1 MASFLDTLSDIVV
14 SKEDIIQSEE
24 FAKKYLS
31 ALFPDLD
38 LRDNVAL
45 ADLVIRPS
53 AVLIAMI
60 DKGLNYYF
68 ANNSIA
74 GVTDDTPEGSVDR
87 LLSNLFLERLT
98 GTSAVIRA
106 RLYFLVGDRGIYVS
120 VNNTFSAD
128 NENQFRPIV
137 DTFIS
142 SSELIYDGTKDEWY
156 YDMDL
161 ISLQQTE
168 ASNIDSGD
176 LIYHTQVDPYFIQAT
191 VLYLSTKAIP
201 SETNLNVVAR
211 SNTAVSTRNLINV
224 PSIQSAVTSTFN
236 MFTDIVSIGMG
247 DVEMKRDLIHVI
259 DPYTTTAKTLHVGGK
274 VDVYVDS
281 SISSKV
287 MQYETDTSGY
297 IYITAESGVQV
308 SLRRA
313 TSVEALDYGLT
324 DTIPNT
330 TIPTITPGAMV
341 LNPTT
346 LIYQFQPLS
355 DDNDYGLSNKQVFK
369 VSFSGVTTVKTASFM
384 EERVVG
390 ISSLQTYLEDS
401 YSRVV
406 CANYLARLLNT
417 YYLKIN
423 IKKVGGVYL
432 SNAELADGYNAL
444 FTYISSLRAGEEI
457 VVTELLSILVAE
469 AKIPNLDVTSVAVT
483 YRLFDTV
490 FSGGTGSITVSLNPA
505 RTFRFYLDNL
515 TSV

>member
-1 MASFLDTLSDIVV
+1 MASFLDTLQDIVV
-14 SKEDIIQSEE
+14 TKEDIIQSEE

-60 DKGLNYYF
+60 DKGLNSYF
-68 ANNSIA
+68 SSNSLA
-74 GVTDDTPEGSVDR
+74 GVTDDTPEDAVDR
-87 LLSNLFLERLT
+87 LLSNLFIERLT
-98 GTSAVIRA
+98 GTSAIIRV
-106 RLYFLVGDRGIYVS
+106 RLYFLVGDRGIFVS
-120 VNNTFSAD
+120 VNNTFSVD

-137 DTFIS
+137 DTYIA
-142 SSELIYDGTKDEWY
+142 SSELTYDGTKDEWY
-156 YDMDL
+156 YDIDM

-168 ASNIDSGD
+168 ASNLDSGD
-176 LIYHTQVDPYFIQAT
+176 LIYHTQVDPYFVQAT
-191 VLYLSTKAIP
+191 VLYLSSKAITP
-201 SETNLNVVAR
+201 ESNTAAIAR

-224 PSIQSAVTSTFN
+224 PSIQSAITTVFN
-236 MFTDIVSIGMG
+236 MFNYIVSIGMG
-247 DVEMKRDLIHVI
+247 DVEMKRDLIHVL
-259 DPYTTTAKTLHVGGK
+259 DPYSMTAKTLHVGGK
-274 VDVYVDS
+274 VDVYVDAP
-281 SISSKV
+281 ISSKV
-287 MQYETDTSGY
+287 VQYETDTSGE

-308 SLRRA
+308 SVRRA
-313 TSVEALDYGLT
+313 TATEASDNGLT

-330 TIPTITPGAMV
+330 TIPTIVPGAMV

-346 LIYQFQPLS
+346 LLYEFQPLS
-355 DDNDYGLSNKQVFK
+355 DDNDFGLSNKQVFK
-369 VSFSGVTTVKTASFM
+369 ATFSGVTTVKSASFY

-390 ISSLQTYLEDS
+390 ISSLQSYLEDS

-417 YYLKIN
+417 YYVNIN
-423 IKKVGGVYL
+423 AKKVGGGAL
-432 SNAELADGYNAL
+432 SNAELASGYNAL
-444 FTYISSLRAGEEI
+444 FTYISGLKAGEEL
-457 VVTELLSILVAE
+457 VVTNLISVLVAE
-469 AKIPNLDVTSVAVT
+469 SKITNLDVTSVAVT

-490 FSGGTGSITVSLNPA
+490 FSGATGSIVSSLNPG